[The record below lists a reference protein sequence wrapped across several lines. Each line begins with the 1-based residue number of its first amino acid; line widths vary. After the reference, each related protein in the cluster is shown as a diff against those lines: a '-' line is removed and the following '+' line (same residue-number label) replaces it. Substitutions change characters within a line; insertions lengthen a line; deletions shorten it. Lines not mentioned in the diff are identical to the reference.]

1 MTLCAQTAPT
11 TQGLSLW
18 SVFQHTAVGG
28 EILTFPV
35 PRHSHYSGVISMVFQ
50 HSAWGARFSDLRTFP
65 DPLATPT
72 TQGFYP
78 SMVFQHSAE
87 QGTSAPPVS
96 KGFDRVWPGLRHA
109 RVDNTRDGFS
119 PITVTSPPPDFR
131 TQWPFPITLSLS
143 DFRIVREPRPEV
155 RAFPLRWVGVRRRDL
170 R

>member
-1 MTLCAQTAPT
+1 MCPDGSHYSGFISMVGVSTHSGGGRDFDLPSTQTLPLLRGYLYGVS
-11 TQGLSLW
+11 TQC
-18 SVFQHTAVGG
+18 VGG
-28 EILTFPV
+28 EIFGPSQTHLPL
-35 PRHSHYSGVISMVFQ
+35 PL
-50 HSAWGARFSDLRTFP
+50 LR
-65 DPLATPT
+65 
-72 TQGFYP
+72 GYP